1 MSTNMA
7 TDQLF
12 EFWKKQFE
20 QGTEAWT
27 RIAGQRSP
35 ATEVFDPLKFWR
47 PMFDQLLGE
56 WSKAVQQG
64 AMTPDVLKQWKG
76 FLDQWLL
83 TWDKM
88 FAELFQ
94 TDAFAEIM
102 GKQLQQWLSV
112 QMPFRQGA
120 TASME
125 TTLQA
130 LGLPSRAQVVGIA
143 RQLMEL
149 DDRLEDIEN
158 RLTALNSHLSDTQ
171 HQKTADRRETARRPA
186 RSKKRRPHARTTN

>member
-7 TDQLF
+7 TDQFF
-12 EFWKKQFE
+12 EFWKKKVE
-20 QGTEAWT
+20 QGTETWA
-27 RIAGQRSP
+27 RMAGQKS
-35 ATEVFDPLKFWR
+35 ASTEPFDPSKFWR

-64 AMTPDVLKQWKG
+64 VMTPDVMKQWKA

-88 FAELFQ
+88 FAELLQ
-94 TDAFAEIM
+94 TDAFADIM

-112 QMPFRQGA
+112 QAPFRQGA
-120 TASME
+120 AAAQE

-149 DDRLEDIEN
+149 DDRLEEIEN
-158 RLTALNSHLSDTQ
+158 RLTTLDSRLNDTQ
-171 HQKTADRRETARRPA
+171 HQKGGDRRETLRRPA
-186 RSKKRRPHARTTN
+186 RSRKRRP

>member
-1 MSTNMA
+1 
-7 TDQLF
+7 
-12 EFWKKQFE
+12 
-20 QGTEAWT
+20 
-27 RIAGQRSP
+27 
-35 ATEVFDPLKFWR
+35 
-47 PMFDQLLGE
+47 MFDQLLGE

-64 AMTPDVLKQWKG
+64 VMTPDVLKQWKA

-88 FAELFQ
+88 FAELLQ

-102 GKQLQQWLSV
+102 GKQLQQWLSA
-112 QMPFRQGA
+112 QAPFRQGA
-120 TASME
+120 AASLE
-125 TTLQA
+125 TTLQT

-158 RLTALNSHLSDTQ
+158 RLTTLNSRLSDTQ
-171 HQKTADRRETARRPA
+171 PQKTADRRETARRPA